1 MKSLLKVSLAAL
13 TLAFAVSSHAADK
26 KLVVATD
33 TAFVPFEFKQGDKYV
48 GFDVDLWDA
57 IAKELK
63 LDYTLKPM
71 DFSGIIPA
79 LQTKNIDLA
88 LAGITITDERKKAI
102 DFSDGY
108 YKSGLLVMVKA
119 NNNDIKSVKDLD
131 GKVVAVKSGTGSVDY
146 AKANIKTK
154 DLRQFPNIDN
164 AYMELGTNR
173 ADAVLHDTPNI
184 LYFIKTAGNGQ
195 FKAVGESLEA
205 QQYGVAFPKGSDEL
219 REKVNGALKTLRE
232 NGTYNEIYKKW
243 FGTEPKLNDLMLAC
257 GPVVRTL
264 TGPTALS
271 VTDKTLS
278 AISAP
283 NRAFDYLHHGNR
295 NDICSLTG
303 APSGPPFRFCLRAL
317 K

>member
-184 LYFIKTAGNGQ
+184 LYFKATA
-195 FKAVGESLEA
+195 S
-205 QQYGVAFPKGSDEL
+205 S
-219 REKVNGALKTLRE
+219 RR
-232 NGTYNEIYKKW
+232 
-243 FGTEPKLNDLMLAC
+243 
-257 GPVVRTL
+257 
-264 TGPTALS
+264 
-271 VTDKTLS
+271 
-278 AISAP
+278 
-283 NRAFDYLHHGNR
+283 
-295 NDICSLTG
+295 
-303 APSGPPFRFCLRAL
+303 
-317 K
+317 

>member
-1 MKSLLKVSLAAL
+1 MKSVLKVSLAAL

-48 GFDVDLWDA
+48 GFDVDLWA
-57 IAKELK
+57 AVAKELK
-63 LDYTLKPM
+63 LDYELKP
-71 DFSGIIPA
+71 
-79 LQTKNIDLA
+79 
-88 LAGITITDERKKAI
+88 GITITDERKKAI

-119 NNNDIKSVKDLD
+119 NNNDVKSVKDLD

-205 QQYGVAFPKGSDEL
+205 QQYGIAFPKGSDDL
-219 REKVNGALKTLRE
+219 REKVNGALKTLKE

-243 FGTEPKLNDLMLAC
+243 FGTEPK
-257 GPVVRTL
+257 
-264 TGPTALS
+264 
-271 VTDKTLS
+271 
-278 AISAP
+278 
-283 NRAFDYLHHGNR
+283 
-295 NDICSLTG
+295 
-303 APSGPPFRFCLRAL
+303 
-317 K
+317 

>member
-1 MKSLLKVSLAAL
+1 MKSLLKVSVAAL
-13 TLAFAVSSHAADK
+13 ALAFSLSSTAAEK

-57 IAKELK
+57 IAKQLK

-79 LQTKNIDLA
+79 LQTRNVDLA
-88 LAGITITDERKKAI
+88 LAGITITEERKKAI
-102 DFSDGY
+102 EFSDGY
-108 YKSGLLVMVKA
+108 YKSGLLVMVR
-119 NNNDIKSVKDLD
+119 NNENDINGISDLS

-184 LYFIKTAGNGQ
+184 LYFINTAGKGR
-195 FKAVGESLEA
+195 FKAVGESIEA
-205 QQYGVAFPKGSDEL
+205 QQYGIAFPKGSDDL
-219 REKVNGALKTLRE
+219 REKVNGALKTIKE
-232 NGTYNEIYKKW
+232 NGTYNQLYKKW
-243 FGTEPKLNDLMLAC
+243 FGTEPK
-257 GPVVRTL
+257 
-264 TGPTALS
+264 
-271 VTDKTLS
+271 
-278 AISAP
+278 
-283 NRAFDYLHHGNR
+283 
-295 NDICSLTG
+295 
-303 APSGPPFRFCLRAL
+303 
-317 K
+317 

>member
-1 MKSLLKVSLAAL
+1 MKSLFKVSVAAL
-13 TLAFAVSSHAADK
+13 ALAFSLSSVAAEK
-26 KLVVATD
+26 KLIVATD

-79 LQTKNIDLA
+79 LQTRNIDLA

-102 DFSDGY
+102 EFSDGY
-108 YKSGLLVMVKA
+108 YKSGLLVMVR
-119 NNNDIKSVKDLD
+119 NNENDIKSIKDLN

-146 AKANIKTK
+146 AKANIQTK

-184 LYFIKTAGNGQ
+184 LYFINTAGKGR
-195 FKAVGESLEA
+195 FKAVGDSIEA

-219 REKVNGALKTLRE
+219 REKVNGALKTLKE
-232 NGTYNEIYKKW
+232 NGTYNQIYKKW
-243 FGTEPKLNDLMLAC
+243 FGTEPK
-257 GPVVRTL
+257 
-264 TGPTALS
+264 
-271 VTDKTLS
+271 
-278 AISAP
+278 
-283 NRAFDYLHHGNR
+283 
-295 NDICSLTG
+295 
-303 APSGPPFRFCLRAL
+303 
-317 K
+317 

>member
-1 MKSLLKVSLAAL
+1 MKSVLKVSLAAL

-48 GFDVDLWDA
+48 GFDVDLWAA

-63 LDYTLKPM
+63 LDYELKPM

-79 LQTKNIDLA
+79 LQTKNVDLA
-88 LAGITITDERKKAI
+88 LAGITITDERKKA
-102 DFSDGY
+102 
-108 YKSGLLVMVKA
+108 MKA
-119 NNNDIKSVKDLD
+119 NNNDVKSVKDLD

-195 FKAVGESLEA
+195 FKAVGDSLEA
-205 QQYGVAFPKGSDEL
+205 QQYGIAFPKGSDEL
-219 REKVNGALKTLRE
+219 RDKVNGALKTLRE

-243 FGTEPKLNDLMLAC
+243 FGTEPK
-257 GPVVRTL
+257 
-264 TGPTALS
+264 
-271 VTDKTLS
+271 
-278 AISAP
+278 
-283 NRAFDYLHHGNR
+283 
-295 NDICSLTG
+295 
-303 APSGPPFRFCLRAL
+303 
-317 K
+317 

>member
-1 MKSLLKVSLAAL
+1 MTPQHHLPADIERTSMGIITAELAARG
-13 TLAFAVSSHAADK
+13 LAVPPENAAVVKRVIHTTADFDYAENLRFTPGAVAAG
-26 KLVVATD
+26 VAAMRAGAAVITD
-33 TAFVPFEFKQGDKYV
+33 TN
-48 GFDVDLWDA
+48 
-57 IAKELK
+57 
-63 LDYTLKPM
+63 M
-71 DFSGIIPA
+71 
-79 LQTKNIDLA
+79 A

-119 NNNDIKSVKDLD
+119 NNNDVKSVKDLD

-195 FKAVGESLEA
+195 FKAVGDSLEA
-205 QQYGVAFPKGSDEL
+205 QQYGIAFPKGSDEL
-219 REKVNGALKTLRE
+219 RDKVNGALKTLRE

-243 FGTEPKLNDLMLAC
+243 FGTEPK
-257 GPVVRTL
+257 
-264 TGPTALS
+264 
-271 VTDKTLS
+271 
-278 AISAP
+278 
-283 NRAFDYLHHGNR
+283 
-295 NDICSLTG
+295 
-303 APSGPPFRFCLRAL
+303 
-317 K
+317 

>member
-1 MKSLLKVSLAAL
+1 MKSVLKVSLAAL

-48 GFDVDLWDA
+48 GFDVDLWA
-57 IAKELK
+57 AVAKEL
-63 LDYTLKPM
+63 
-71 DFSGIIPA
+71 
-79 LQTKNIDLA
+79 
-88 LAGITITDERKKAI
+88 
-102 DFSDGY
+102 
-108 YKSGLLVMVKA
+108 
-119 NNNDIKSVKDLD
+119 KDLD
-131 GKVVAVKSGTGSVDY
+131 GKVVAVKSVTGSVDY

-205 QQYGVAFPKGSDEL
+205 QQYGIAFPKGSDDL
-219 REKVNGALKTLRE
+219 REKVNGALKTLKE

-243 FGTEPKLNDLMLAC
+243 FGTEPK
-257 GPVVRTL
+257 
-264 TGPTALS
+264 
-271 VTDKTLS
+271 
-278 AISAP
+278 
-283 NRAFDYLHHGNR
+283 
-295 NDICSLTG
+295 
-303 APSGPPFRFCLRAL
+303 
-317 K
+317 